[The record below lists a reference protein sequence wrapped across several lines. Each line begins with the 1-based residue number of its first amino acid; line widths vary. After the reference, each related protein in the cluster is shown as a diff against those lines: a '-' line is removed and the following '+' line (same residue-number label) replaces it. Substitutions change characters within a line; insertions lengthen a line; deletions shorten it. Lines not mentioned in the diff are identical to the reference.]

1 MSDFL
6 QAARYTAKDVR
17 MPHQDAAWRWAWERL
32 TQEERNEFL
41 EMFRAAPKAKEPL
54 PSAWEPKA
62 LEIIKRWEGCRLEAY
77 RCPAGV
83 PTIGYGS
90 TRLKNGPVRIGD
102 KITQQEADEM
112 LSEEVNNLFA
122 PGVFQLLPMAKK
134 WRPEQ
139 VAAIVSF
146 AYNVGLGA
154 LEESTLRK
162 RLLSK
167 EDPYKVVIEE
177 LPRWNKAD
185 GKVLQGLVNRRR
197 DEVNLFVNYKARQ
210 EGIPAPHLLLTRT
223 HQRDARGL
231 EKLKLEYIKNG
242 KTTDSLS
249 VVSGAPGAQQF
260 RTGARSRA
268 GSLEPLPEGRWGI
281 EDIAWAKSRDDYS
294 GSWGPALGPV
304 STPLRYLGP
313 GSTERSAIE
322 VHIDNNARYAPGT
335 AGCIG
340 IANEKDYRKF
350 VEWLRD
356 TDPRD
361 LFVDYGLGTCP
372 KAKAL

>member
-6 QAARYTAKDVR
+6 QAARYTDKDTR
-17 MPHQDAAWRWAWERL
+17 LPHQDAAWRWAWGLL
-32 TQEERNEFL
+32 TEEQRKEFF
-41 EMFRAAPKAKEPL
+41 EMYRAAPDPKEGLTP
-54 PSAWEPKA
+54 AWMSKA
-62 LEIIKRWEGCRLEAY
+62 LEIIKKWEGCRLEAY
-77 RCPAGV
+77 ICPAGI

-90 TRLKNGPVRIGD
+90 TRMKNGPVRMGD
-102 KITQQEADEM
+102 KITQQEADKM
-112 LSEEVNNLFA
+112 LSDEISDLFA

-139 VAAIVSF
+139 VAAIISF

-154 LEESTLRK
+154 LEESALRK
-162 RLLSK
+162 RLLNK

-185 GKVLQGLVNRRR
+185 GKTLEGLVNRRK
-197 DEVNLFVNYKARQ
+197 DEVSLFVNHVARK
-210 EGIPAPHLLLTRT
+210 EGVPAPHLLLTRT

-231 EKLKLEYIKNG
+231 EKLKLEYVKNG
-242 KTTDSLS
+242 KSVGSLS

-281 EDIAWAKSRDDYS
+281 EDIAWAKGRDDYS

-322 VHIDNNARYAPGT
+322 IHIDNNARYAPGT

-340 IANEKDYRKF
+340 ILNEKDYRKF
-350 VEWLRD
+350 VEWLKD

-361 LFVDYGLGTCP
+361 LFVNYGLGTCP
-372 KAKAL
+372 KPK

>member
-6 QAARYTAKDVR
+6 QAARYTDKDTR
-17 MPHQDAAWRWAWERL
+17 LPHQDAAWRWAWGLL
-32 TQEERNEFL
+32 TEEQRKEFF
-41 EMFRAAPKAKEPL
+41 EMYRAAPDPKEGLTP
-54 PSAWEPKA
+54 AWMSKA
-62 LEIIKRWEGCRLEAY
+62 LEIIKKWEGCRLEAY
-77 RCPAGV
+77 ICPAGI

-90 TRLKNGPVRIGD
+90 TRMKNGPVRMGD
-102 KITQQEADEM
+102 KITQQEADKM
-112 LSEEVNNLFA
+112 LSDEISDLFA

-139 VAAIVSF
+139 VAAIISF

-154 LEESTLRK
+154 LEESALRK
-162 RLLSK
+162 RLLNK

-185 GKVLQGLVNRRR
+185 GKTLEGLVNRRK
-197 DEVNLFVNYKARQ
+197 DEVSLFVNHVARK
-210 EGIPAPHLLLTRT
+210 EGVPAPHLLLTRT

-231 EKLKLEYIKNG
+231 EKLKLEYVKNG
-242 KTTDSLS
+242 KSVGSLS

-281 EDIAWAKSRDDYS
+281 EDIAWAKGRDDYS
-294 GSWGPALGPV
+294 GSWGPGLGPV

-322 VHIDNNARYAPGT
+322 IHIDSNARYAPGT

-340 IANEKDYRKF
+340 ISNEKDYRKF
-350 VEWLRD
+350 VEWLKD

-361 LFVDYGLGTCP
+361 LFVNYGLGTCP
-372 KAKAL
+372 KPK